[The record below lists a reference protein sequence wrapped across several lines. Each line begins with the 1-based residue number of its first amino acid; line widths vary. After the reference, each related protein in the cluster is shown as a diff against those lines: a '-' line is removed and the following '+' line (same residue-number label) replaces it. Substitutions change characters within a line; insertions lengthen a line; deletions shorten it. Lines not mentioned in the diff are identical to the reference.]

1 MKKHEYIRP
10 EIAVHFICTS
20 GFLAASA
27 PSFDADS
34 AVNFEIGD
42 PSDPENALSR
52 EFDFDDEEEDY

>member
-27 PSFDADS
+27 PSFDGGS
-34 AVNFEIGD
+34 AVNLGIGE
-42 PSDPENALSR
+42 PSNPADALGR
-52 EFDFDDEEEDY
+52 ESFFDDEY

>member
-27 PSFDADS
+27 PSFDGGS
-34 AVNFEIGD
+34 AVNLGIGE
-42 PSDPENALSR
+42 PSDPDQALGRENDF
-52 EFDFDDEEEDY
+52 EF

>member
-27 PSFDADS
+27 PSFDGDS
-34 AVNFEIGD
+34 AVNLGIGE
-42 PSDPENALSR
+42 PSDPADALGR
-52 EFDFDDEEEDY
+52 ESFFDDEY